1 MSEPFIHPTAVISPE
16 AKIGNRVSIGAY
28 SIIEKDCVIG
38 DDCIIDAHVKIARY
52 SIIGENCRINFG
64 AVIGD
69 LPQDYSF
76 NPDTVSYTRIGNS
89 VTIREYVTIHRA
101 TVENGET
108 SVGDNSM
115 LMAFV
120 HVGHDGKVG
129 NRVTIANNTV
139 LAGHV
144 QVGDGAVISAYIP
157 IHQFC
162 RIGKLAMIGGGSKVR
177 QDIPDYCMVGEG
189 ENICGINTIG
199 LRRAGFD
206 DQKRLRI
213 KKIIKTYF
221 FRHLNS
227 AQALAAINEEFPG
240 DPDAAAFEN
249 FIKTS
254 KRGIMAGTPL
264 FTGEK

>member
-38 DDCIIDAHVKIARY
+38 DNCIIDAHVKIARY

-115 LMAFV
+115 LMLLWGVVTVIITAIFV
-120 HVGHDGKVG
+120 C
-129 NRVTIANNTV
+129 
-139 LAGHV
+139 LWFV
-144 QVGDGAVISAYIP
+144 QLYSGETA
-157 IHQFC
+157 
-162 RIGKLAMIGGGSKVR
+162 R
-177 QDIPDYCMVGEG
+177 Q
-189 ENICGINTIG
+189 
-199 LRRAGFD
+199 
-206 DQKRLRI
+206 Q
-213 KKIIKTYF
+213 II
-221 FRHLNS
+221 L
-227 AQALAAINEEFPG
+227 
-240 DPDAAAFEN
+240 
-249 FIKTS
+249 
-254 KRGIMAGTPL
+254 
-264 FTGEK
+264 